1 MKIYISIPISGHDI
15 EVQRA
20 KAKKVEEALKA
31 RGHEVVNP
39 FDTPYPDE
47 VMSSEEQWRYFM
59 GEDIKRLLAC
69 DGVIFC
75 SQWFRSKGCSIEHI
89 VARECKLDRYY
100 DMSNVPVLNMQ
111 GIHP

>member
-1 MKIYISIPISGHDI
+1 MKIYISIPISGKDI

-47 VMSSEEQWRYFM
+47 VMSPEEQWRYFM

-75 SQWFRSKGCSIEHI
+75 SQWYWSKGCKIEHS
-89 VARECKLDRYY
+89 VAECCELDRYY
-100 DMSNVPVLNMQ
+100 DMSNVPVINTQ
-111 GIHP
+111 GIRP